1 MIKKIFV
8 SILSVSLFLACS
20 EESKIKEVAIE
31 AARAQYQAEIRDELA
46 KNITGKNNLQKTA
59 TLILLEK
66 ADFEVQKS
74 EIQGNN
80 ATVDVQAQRIPAKAK
95 QSLIDIMSRLDEKKE
110 ARFNVPDALKMIYPQ
125 VGLEPDEKE
134 SAIYKIK
141 LKKEGSWKALPSAEK

>member
-74 EIQGNN
+74 EIQGDN
-80 ATVDVQAQRIPAKAK
+80 ATVDVQVQRVPAKAK